1 MPNYRRSYVLG
12 GTYFFTVKT
21 LGNDPILL
29 LEPYRTALRN
39 AINSVR
45 RTMPFQSIA
54 WLLLPDHLHTIWQ
67 LPENDANYSLRWSLI
82 KQEVTRRCGGL
93 SSGPSTESRRK
104 RGEGSIWQRRFWE
117 HTIRD
122 DTDLRNHIDYIHFNP
137 VKHGYVKR
145 PSDWPY
151 STFHQFSRDG
161 IYPEDWART
170 DENSPSNYGE

>member
-1 MPNYRRSYVLG
+1 MPNYRRSYVSG

-54 WLLLPDHLHTIWQ
+54 WVLLPDHLHTIWQ

-93 SSGPSTESRRK
+93 SSGPSTNRSGNEAK
-104 RGEGSIWQRRFWE
+104 EAFGNGDFGSTQFAMILISEITSTTFIS
-117 HTIRD
+117 IR
-122 DTDLRNHIDYIHFNP
+122 
-137 VKHGYVKR
+137 
-145 PSDWPY
+145 
-151 STFHQFSRDG
+151 
-161 IYPEDWART
+161 
-170 DENSPSNYGE
+170 